1 MKLRYASTLDELK
14 WWIICSNLTSQRK
27 APHVFLF
34 MSTCA
39 DHGTGPLG
47 KRMIGQLPGRIKRLF
62 WCLFIRT
69 LLILQQKCYRIFE
82 IQNSLSLATTRS
94 LECENYQVQI
104 CDFLDTYRQGL
115 SRTSFTLHD
124 FDGREQRAFR
134 DMPPNKWASRPWS
147 VEMFWVFQ
155 L

>member
-1 MKLRYASTLDELK
+1 MSWNDGSFASIWRLNGRHRTCSFSCQHVRIMELGHLERGWLGNYLAALRDYFDACSSVLYWFYSKNATGSLK
-14 WWIICSNLTSQRK
+14 CK
-27 APHVFLF
+27 
-34 MSTCA
+34 
-39 DHGTGPLG
+39 
-47 KRMIGQLPGRIKRLF
+47 
-62 WCLFIRT
+62 
-69 LLILQQKCYRIFE
+69 
-82 IQNSLSLATTRS
+82 NSLSLATTRL